1 MIAHLVSAILA
12 TTTGIF
18 AESNG
23 NGTLLLLALLLGAC
37 LGERQ
42 QPSYTQHGIARDT
55 LYSIDYRGNGAVLLF
70 FTHDD
75 VSGYCFSDKAKID
88 QAEDLIKNWNGEV
101 LIDYESQITGLADFS
116 PLDPQGLCRMTEPSM
131 TIYLGR
137 TLTKVPARTGGK

>member
-1 MIAHLVSAILA
+1 MQIRLRLDRGGVL
-12 TTTGIF
+12 GV
-18 AESNG
+18 
-23 NGTLLLLALLLGAC
+23 TLSLLALLLLAGC
-37 LGERQ
+37 PGERQ
-42 QPSYTQHGIARDT
+42 MPSYTQHGIARDT

-75 VSGYCFSDKAKID
+75 VSGYCFSNKAEID

-101 LIDYESQITGLADFS
+101 LIDYESQVTGLTTAS
-116 PLDPQGLCRMTEPSM
+116 PYDPQRLCQMTEPSM

>member
-1 MIAHLVSAILA
+1 MQIRLRLDRGAVL
-12 TTTGIF
+12 
-18 AESNG
+18 
-23 NGTLLLLALLLGAC
+23 GTALLLLALLLGGC

-42 QPSYTQHGIARDT
+42 MPSYTQHGIARDT

-75 VSGYCFSDKAKID
+75 VSGYCFSNKAEID

-101 LIDYESQITGLADFS
+101 LIDYESQITGLDASS
-116 PLDPQGLCRMTEPSM
+116 PYDPQRLCRMTEPSM

-137 TLTKVPARTGGK
+137 TLQKVPARTGGK